1 MLGAIAGGILGI
13 IGWLFKYLPKWKYM
27 IYVKAT
33 YCVAVAI
40 GIIIF
45 TGSYK
50 WSSNAKYIACLV
62 FGYACYRVWGEERPN
77 KEIA

>member
-1 MLGAIAGGILGI
+1 
-13 IGWLFKYLPKWKYM
+13 M

-40 GIIIF
+40 SIIIF
-45 TGSYK
+45 TGSFK